1 MKSLKYLPGVGDVQS
16 VDLSD
21 GRVTVGQG
29 LTLRENAWNYTLGSF
44 NLTGVTRFAC
54 EATLTVS
61 ATKGSFF
68 DKMSSIFDGEM
79 DTQTPGTLVVD
90 DSWSQ
95 HCYVPKTTTSAATSM
110 PDQPSTQ
117 QWTVILL
124 DGVWRRSL
132 GVRSYSP
139 TDSGATT
146 TSQGLDL
153 PTDLAFDLGATSST
167 QRTISNNTER
177 ASAFIMTIYGPVS
190 SPQITIGDNVYE
202 LSGSIPSGGYA
213 RISSIDRTIMLV
225 DADGDVANIFDWG
238 VRGSGRGGGNY
249 IFERIAPGDQEVS
262 WPSSFTFDLELIE
275 ERSDPTWLGMDY
287 IR

>member
-16 VDLSD
+16 INLSD

-29 LTLRENAWNYTLGSF
+29 LMLRENAWKYTLGSF
-44 NLTGVTRFAC
+44 NLTGVTRFAR

-61 ATKGSFF
+61 ARKGSFF

-95 HCYVPKTTTSAATSM
+95 HCYVPKTSTSAATSM

-117 QWTVILL
+117 QWTVVLL

-132 GVRSYSP
+132 GVQSYSP
-139 TDSGATT
+139 TAHDVV
-146 TSQGLDL
+146 TSSGLDL

-167 QRTISNNTER
+167 QRTIRNNTER
-177 ASAFIMTIYGPVS
+177 ASAFVMTIYGPVS
-190 SPQITIGDNVYE
+190 SPQITIGDNIYE
-202 LSGSIPSGGYA
+202 LTGSIPPGGYV
-213 RISSIDRTIMLV
+213 RVSSINRTITLV
-225 DADGDVANIFDWG
+225 DADGDVSSVFDWG

-275 ERSDPTWLGMDY
+275 ERSDPTWGAMDY
-287 IR
+287 MR